1 MPRTRAQLNLPKLDP
16 SKEDLVGS
24 SVAEE
29 VQKELRDALG
39 DSPIGAALG
48 AATCLVWVGI
58 IAIYQQLTFP
68 FSLSVG
74 PCMPSETHGVKHTIL
89 QAITV
94 SVFIRS

>member
-1 MPRTRAQLNLPKLDP
+1 MPRTRAQLNLPKFNS

-39 DSPIGAALG
+39 DSPIGAAFG
-48 AATCLVWVGI
+48 AAGYLVGVGI
-58 IAIYQQLTFP
+58 IAVYQQLTFP

-74 PCMPSETHGVKHTIL
+74 LCISSETHRVKSTTL
-89 QAITV
+89 QALTV
-94 SVFIRS
+94 SVFIG